1 MLRLKLVPLAILA
14 VAMALAACKVFPLV
28 PRQGERA
35 MTIRRRSL
43 VLLLLI
49 ALALGLGLGFSLGF
63 KSGLGEYRNSGL
75 TGTLPIEIFLPGRP
89 QACGYGDEEG

>member
-1 MLRLKLVPLAILA
+1 MLRFKLLPLALLA
-14 VAMALAACKVFPLV
+14 VAIALAACKVFPLV

-35 MTIRRRSL
+35 VTIRQRSL

-49 ALALGLGLGFSLGF
+49 ALAIGLGVGFSLGF

-75 TGTLPIEIFLPGRP
+75 VAPAAVGRHNVR
-89 QACGYGDEEG
+89 A